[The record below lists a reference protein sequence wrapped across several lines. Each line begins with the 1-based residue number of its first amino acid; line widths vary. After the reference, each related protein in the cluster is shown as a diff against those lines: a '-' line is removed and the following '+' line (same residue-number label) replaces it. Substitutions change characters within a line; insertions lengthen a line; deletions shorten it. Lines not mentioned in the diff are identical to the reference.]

1 MAIEFGKDRVRFI
14 KRVLD
19 LALKELILHD
29 WRAKVYWES
38 PSEDN
43 KLTENDKVKIFI
55 DGTVMGINM
64 DWVCSAESE
73 YEVCSELWYYVRKMY
88 QHLQVRRREM
98 KAPRGVYDNII
109 EQWAEVIES
118 EAYIEGKVDITSVTE
133 IDAHTFKY
141 YMLAKHF
148 DVNRDDMPKEI
159 ADEIVKKLEKE
170 YYIFI

>member
-1 MAIEFGKDRVRFI
+1 MELKFGKDRARFI
-14 KRVLD
+14 KRTLD
-19 LALKELILHD
+19 LAFKELILYD
-29 WRAKVYWES
+29 WCAKVYWGS

-43 KLTENDKVKIFI
+43 KLTKNDKVKLFI

-64 DWVCSAESE
+64 DWVCSAENE

-98 KAPRGVYDNII
+98 KGPRGVHDNII
-109 EQWAEVIES
+109 MQWAEVIGN
-118 EAYIEGKVDITSVTE
+118 EAYMDSQVDITSTTE

-148 DVNRDDMPKEI
+148 DISRADMPEEI
-159 ADEIVKKLEKE
+159 ADEIVERLGKE
-170 YYIFI
+170 YYTFI